1 MPIGAISINKQ
12 TAGRFQHKKWLEAK
26 GFVVEETTILKTKKG
41 GDGTFEQRAYL
52 VQVDGFIKDDIDLGD
67 LEPAEAVA
75 KFRSLTTDR
84 PDGELWAITYS
95 TKVRLPGMENFMKSI
110 PLATKLGP
118 ASALMMKEHSGAE
131 PAKAPKS
138 TGFDW
143 EVIAE

>member
-1 MPIGAISINKQ
+1 MAIGAITINKQ
-12 TAGRFQHKKWLEAK
+12 TNGRFRHREWLEAK
-26 GFVVEETTILKTKKG
+26 GFSVEETTIEKTRKG
-41 GDGTFEQRAYL
+41 ETREVKVYL

-67 LEPAEAVA
+67 LEPSEAVA

-84 PDGELWAITYS
+84 PDGLLYAITYS

-118 ASALMMKEHSGAE
+118 ASALMMSEYGGEK
-131 PAKAPKS
+131 PAPKKKS

-143 EVIAE
+143 